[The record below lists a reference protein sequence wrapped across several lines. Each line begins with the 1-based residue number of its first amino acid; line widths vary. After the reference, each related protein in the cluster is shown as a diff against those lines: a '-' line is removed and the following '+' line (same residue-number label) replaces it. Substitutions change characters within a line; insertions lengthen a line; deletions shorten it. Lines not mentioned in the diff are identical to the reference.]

1 MGSTGRARVA
11 GALLVMVAA
20 AGAGQA
26 MAQPIPPDDGQ
37 AAGTN
42 APPPPPDDGWDP
54 GEPPEAQN
62 VPPRANKDSGTTS
75 SLSGTA
81 ILDALALAQ
90 HCFDS
95 YGNPEPTL
103 SDMIEESP
111 RLRFTKSVRDRKK
124 DHLPDLENVAE
135 DRVDLVRP

>member
-1 MGSTGRARVA
+1 MRPRYAFSNRDLWGALAAAAFVSPPFHRFSCARVLRPIRARRNDMGSTGRARVA

-54 GEPPEAQN
+54 G
-62 VPPRANKDSGTTS
+62 
-75 SLSGTA
+75 
-81 ILDALALAQ
+81 
-90 HCFDS
+90 
-95 YGNPEPTL
+95 
-103 SDMIEESP
+103 
-111 RLRFTKSVRDRKK
+111 
-124 DHLPDLENVAE
+124 
-135 DRVDLVRP
+135 